1 MTVYVP
7 LDLQDTPVKKKR
19 RGRPKSS
26 NIVRRLDIVRNESSK
41 LSFPK
46 KSPKK
51 EKTNH
56 ASEEIKPNMS
66 VKYPKSSQQ
75 VHIGVLPASPLEG
88 FELREAKQVPGREI
102 NQKHNNI
109 LSDFVLEPLFKVP
122 QAIDTTQEPIKTYLA
137 V

>member
-26 NIVRRLDIVRNESSK
+26 NIVRRLDIIRNESSK
-41 LSFPK
+41 FSFSK

-51 EKTNH
+51 EKTSLV
-56 ASEEIKPNMS
+56 SEAIKSDKS

-75 VHIGVLPASPLEG
+75 MHVGVLPSSPLEG
-88 FELREAKQVPGREI
+88 FELSEAKKAPREEI
-102 NQKHNNI
+102 EPKQNNI
-109 LSDFVLEPLFKVP
+109 LSDFVMEPLYRTEPAKV
-122 QAIDTTQEPIKTYLA
+122 TQKPIKTYLA